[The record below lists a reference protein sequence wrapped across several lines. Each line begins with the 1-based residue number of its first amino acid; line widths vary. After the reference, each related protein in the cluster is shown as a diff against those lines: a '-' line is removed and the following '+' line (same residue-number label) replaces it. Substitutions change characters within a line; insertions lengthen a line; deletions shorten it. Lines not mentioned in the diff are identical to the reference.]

1 MLNFLNDIWP
11 HITAALTLLI
21 TIVASGHAVLHKRD
35 TVSAVAWVGVIWL
48 VPVLGAVLYVILGI
62 NRIRRRAAAL
72 RGGQTRYRSFQNVR
86 CHCLENN
93 EDALQDQFA
102 ALSRLVDKI
111 VQTPLLQG
119 NRIIPLVNGDEA
131 YPAMIEAIDRAERSV
146 ALSTYIFDNDRA
158 GTLFLDGLVRAVARG
173 VEVRVL
179 IDDMGARYSMPSVTH
194 KLHGAGI
201 TAARFLPTLLPWR
214 MPFVNLR
221 NHRKILVTDGK
232 AGFTGGMNI
241 REGLLLREGP
251 RNPLQDMHFLIE
263 GPVVDHLQK
272 AFAEDWAF
280 CTGELL
286 QDETWFP
293 PLEPKGAVTARGI
306 PDGPDEDFGKLL
318 WTVQGAIA
326 CAKSSIRI
334 VTPYFL
340 PDSALIKALNVA
352 SMRGVEVD
360 IILPGVNN
368 LPVVKWACTDIQRQV
383 LEHGC
388 NIWLSPPPF
397 DHSKLLIVDSFWVLF
412 GSGNWDSR
420 SFQLNFE
427 FNVECYDQNLAAQLD
442 EIINSKL
449 KHAHRVS
456 LEEIDSRR
464 LPVKL
469 RDGIA
474 RLFSPYL

>member
-1 MLNFLNDIWP
+1 
-11 HITAALTLLI
+11 
-21 TIVASGHAVLHKRD
+21 
-35 TVSAVAWVGVIWL
+35 
-48 VPVLGAVLYVILGI
+48 
-62 NRIRRRAAAL
+62 
-72 RGGQTRYRSFQNVR
+72 
-86 CHCLENN
+86 
-93 EDALQDQFA
+93 
-102 ALSRLVDKI
+102 
-111 VQTPLLQG
+111 
-119 NRIIPLVNGDEA
+119 

-368 LPVVKWACTDIQRQV
+368 LPVVRWACTDIQRQV

-412 GSGNWDSR
+412 GSGNWDPR

-449 KHAHRVS
+449 KHAHLVS
-456 LEEIDSRR
+456 IEEIDSRR

>member
-1 MLNFLNDIWP
+1 MTSILYEIWP
-11 HITAALTLLI
+11 HVTAALTLI
-21 TIVASGHAVLHKRD
+21 MTIAASGHAVLHKRD
-35 TVSAVAWVGVIWL
+35 TLSAVAWVGVIWL

-62 NRIRRRAAAL
+62 NRIRRRAVAL
-72 RGGQTRYRSFQNVR
+72 RSGQTRYRSSQNIPYYYQTNIE
-86 CHCLENN
+86 H
-93 EDALQDQFA
+93 ALQDQFT

-111 VQTPLLQG
+111 VSMPLLQG

-131 YPAMIEAIDRAERSV
+131 YPAMIEAIDGAERSV

-158 GTLFLDGLVRAVARG
+158 GGLFLDSLVHAVDRG

-179 IDDMGARYSMPSVTH
+179 IDDMGARYSLPSITN
-194 KLHGAGI
+194 KLDGAGI
-201 TAARFLPTLLPWR
+201 TVARFLPTFLPWR

-221 NHRKILVTDGK
+221 NHRKILVTDGRV
-232 AGFTGGMNI
+232 GFTGGINI
-241 REGLLLREGP
+241 REGLLLREEP

-286 QDETWFP
+286 QDERWFP
-293 PLEPKGAVTARGI
+293 LLEPKGTVMARGI
-306 PDGPDEDFGKLL
+306 PDGPDEDFEKLL

-352 SMRGVEVD
+352 SMRGVKVD
-360 IILPGVNN
+360 IILPRENN
-368 LPVVKWACTDIQRQV
+368 LPVVKWACTGLQWQL

-397 DHSKLLIVDSFWVLF
+397 DHSKLLIVDGFWVLF
-412 GSGNWDSR
+412 GSGNWDPR
-420 SFQLNFE
+420 SFRLNFE

-442 EIINSKL
+442 EIANSKL
-449 KHAHRVS
+449 NDAHRVS